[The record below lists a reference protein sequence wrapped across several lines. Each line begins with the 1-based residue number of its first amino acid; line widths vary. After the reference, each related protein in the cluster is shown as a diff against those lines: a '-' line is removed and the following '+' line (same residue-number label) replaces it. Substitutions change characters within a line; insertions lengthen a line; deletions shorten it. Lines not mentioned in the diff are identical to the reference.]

1 MARHSK
7 ASFHVGRTNWTTWA
21 SWTSELVLDGTML
34 SAKQLL
40 KKNGENIFA
49 WAKDRFI
56 NYLKNW
62 ECIRIS
68 VDGEIRFEYATC
80 GRGNSGIRKEK
91 FAYSKRL
98 SGCVWMGSKT
108 IAFLML
114 SCRRRRRRRRRCG
127 SKNSLFGSG
136 TRFVYIVHAGVRW
149 NLRVDG
155 KVTLIIC
162 TRVQSD
168 V

>member
-1 MARHSK
+1 
-7 ASFHVGRTNWTTWA
+7 
-21 SWTSELVLDGTML
+21 ML

-40 KKNGENIFA
+40 KKHGENIFA
-49 WAKDRFI
+49 WVEDRFI
-56 NYLKNW
+56 NYLTNW
-62 ECIRIS
+62 EWIRIS
-68 VDGEIRFEYATC
+68 VDAEIRFEYATC

-114 SCRRRRRRRRRCG
+114 SCRRRRRCG
-127 SKNSLFGSG
+127 SKNSLFVSG

-149 NLRVDG
+149 NLRVHG
-155 KVTLIIC
+155 KDTLIIC
-162 TRVQSD
+162 TWIQSD
-168 V
+168 VQSLNCQLSSKWWNLSVFNWIVLYWN